1 MSDVKRARPLSPHL
15 QIYRWAPTMAMSV
28 AHRLTGMALY
38 GGTVLFVW
46 WLVAL
51 ASGPEAFSTASAV
64 FGSVFGRL
72 VLFVYSFVLLHHAVG
87 GLRHLVWDT
96 GHGLDKPTATR
107 IALLTPAVSF
117 GLTVLLWLI
126 VWIV

>member
-15 QIYRWAPTMAMSV
+15 QVYRWAPTMAMSV

-38 GGTVLFVW
+38 GGTILFVW

-51 ASGPEAFSTASAV
+51 ASGPEAFSTASAF
-64 FGSVFGRL
+64 FGSIVGRL
-72 VLFVYSFVLLHHAVG
+72 VLFVYSFVILHHAVG
-87 GLRHLVWDT
+87 GVRHLVWDT
-96 GHGLDKPTATR
+96 GTGLDKATATK
-107 IALLTPAVSF
+107 IATLTPVVSL